1 VLKEIAAMDVKSR
14 FSVAARR
21 MSRSVIRE
29 LLKLANKPELIS
41 FAGGLPYPGTF
52 PDRELA
58 SICERI
64 LGVNAQAA
72 LQYSATEGL
81 TSFRD
86 LLVEFVSER
95 GLSASREELIITTA
109 SQQSLDLVG
118 KIFVDRGDTVVTEN
132 PSYLGAI
139 SAFRAYGVRF
149 LPVDMDD
156 QGMKT
161 EQLRGQL
168 AELAAVAGSGPEYY
182 QNMPKFI
189 YTVPDF
195 QNPSGVTMS
204 LPRRRELLDI
214 AAEYDL
220 LIVEDVPYRWLRYR
234 GEDVPMIASLE
245 GGRREGSGPA
255 GTTGRPPVPRRV
267 LSLFTFSKILFPGV
281 RLGWIIA
288 DASIIDK
295 LVQAKQATDLCTSAF
310 SQRIAEEYMKAGL
323 LERRVTANIEIYRRK
338 LEVMLTALEE
348 HMPRAEGLSWT
359 IPDGGMFL
367 WIRLPQDIDA
377 DEMFK
382 EAIERKVAYVIG
394 SAFHPGGGGH
404 NTLRLNFSY
413 PSEEQIREGIRRLA
427 GLVVSRLG
435 T

>member
-1 VLKEIAAMDVKSR
+1 
-14 FSVAARR
+14 

-29 LLKLANKPELIS
+29 LLKLANKPGLIS
-41 FAGGLPYPGTF
+41 FAGGLPFPGTF

-64 LGVNAQAA
+64 LGDNAQVA

-81 TSFRD
+81 ASFRD
-86 LLVEFVSER
+86 LLVELVNER
-95 GLSASREELIITTA
+95 GLSACREELIVTTA

-118 KIFVDRGDTVVTEN
+118 KIFIDRGDIVVTEN

-139 SAFRAYGVRF
+139 SAFKAYGVRF
-149 LPVDMDD
+149 LPVDIDEE
-156 QGMKT
+156 GMKT

-168 AELAAVAGSGPEYY
+168 AELSAVAGSGPEYY

-204 LPRRRELLDI
+204 LHRRQELLDI

-245 GGRREGSGPA
+245 RGRRGETAPGGIPS
-255 GTTGRPPVPRRV
+255 RV
-267 LSLFTFSKILFPGV
+267 LSLFTFSKILAPGV

-310 SQRIAEEYMKAGL
+310 SQRIAEEFIRAGL
-323 LERRVTANIEIYRRK
+323 LERRIAANIEIYRRR
-338 LEVMLTALEE
+338 LEVMLAALEE
-348 HMPRAEGLSWT
+348 HMPRAEGLSWA
-359 IPDGGMFL
+359 IPEGGMFL
-367 WIRLPQDIDA
+367 WIRLPEDIDA

-382 EAIERKVAYVIG
+382 EAIERNVAYVIG
-394 SAFHPGGGGH
+394 SAFHPNGGGH

-413 PSEEQIREGIRRLA
+413 PSEEEIRKGIRRLA
-427 GLVVSRLG
+427 GLVVSRLE
-435 T
+435 TRR